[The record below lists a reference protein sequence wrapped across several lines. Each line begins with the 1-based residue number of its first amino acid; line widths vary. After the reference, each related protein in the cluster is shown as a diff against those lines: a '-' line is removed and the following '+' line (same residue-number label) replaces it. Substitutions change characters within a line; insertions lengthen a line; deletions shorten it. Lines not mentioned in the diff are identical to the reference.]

1 LQINFENPTQMDDA
15 ALAQLLDTY
24 NNQNS
29 NLGHDI
35 EQQAPKP
42 EGLSSSNNIDH
53 GGAQGHQYTKAE

>member
-1 LQINFENPTQMDDA
+1 MDDA